1 VSTPFARRTLWRSP
15 AWAMVIW
22 LAIAAALSRFAV
34 NLEDVLQVT
43 ARAAGS
49 ESDAAQQA
57 QANLPQGDAQ
67 YAVLV
72 ARGID
77 PRSSPRDRGRLDSL
91 AAAVRTAAPVTRV
104 RAYEGPT
111 DSLLVGDGG
120 TVVLAVLDTAAGSP
134 DRTIPLLREITR
146 PIADRWVADG
156 VTIRWTGEAAVNYD
170 LRKASARDASLAERR
185 ALPITALILILAF
198 GTVVAAGVPVLVGV
212 LTIVCALGVAGL
224 VGRTIPL
231 SLMLQS
237 VVTMIG
243 LGLGIDYGL
252 LMVSRFREARHDGMS
267 RLEAAR
273 VVASRGGRTI
283 LLSGAAVMLGFAGLM
298 TVPQQ
303 ELRSVGFGG
312 LTVVVIAVALSTTLL
327 PRLLVLLGPSLD
339 WLRLRPRT
347 SSTVGASGWER
358 WGMWVTARPVAVLT
372 AAGLP
377 LVWLCW
383 QATGIHISTP
393 NDNWLP
399 RSLESV
405 AGIEDLRE
413 TGLATLMQ
421 RTRVVVR
428 LRGDRDVLSED
439 GWAAVREVR
448 ATLLADRRTDA
459 VVSFARLDTDRPP
472 SRLALLAT
480 PRRVRDAYLSEDRHT
495 VLLDAIPTEQAAS
508 GEMTA
513 FVADIRHALNEPP
526 DGVSKVLVGG
536 VAAFQLDY
544 SNSVSGY
551 LPRVVAIV
559 VTGTFIALAIGFRSI
574 LIPAKALVLNLLSV
588 TAAFGVVKLV
598 FQDGLGIGLTG
609 LAAPVSSVF
618 PVIPT
623 LVFCTVFGL
632 SMDYEVFLVAR
643 VAEYR
648 RGGVSERDS
657 IALGLARS
665 APVISSA
672 AAIMVVVFGAF
683 ASGEYLAVKM
693 LGLALAAA
701 VFIDATLVR
710 VAVGPALLTLAGR
723 WNWWPGIWMKHHD

>member
-1 VSTPFARRTLWRSP
+1 MWRSP
-15 AWAMVIW
+15 VWAIAIW
-22 LAIAAALSRFAV
+22 LAVAAALSPFAV
-34 NLEDVLQVT
+34 NLEEVLQVS
-43 ARAAGS
+43 AQAPGS
-49 ESDAAQQA
+49 ESDAARQA
-57 QANLPQGDAQ
+57 QTDLPDGDAE

-72 ARGID
+72 VRGID
-77 PRSSPRDRGRLDSL
+77 PRSSHRDSLRLDSL
-91 AAAVRTAAPVTRV
+91 AAAVRTVPAVTRV
-104 RAYEGPT
+104 RMHEGPA

-120 TVVLAVLDTAAGSP
+120 MVVLAVLDPAAESP
-134 DRTIPLLREITR
+134 DRTIPLLRDVTR
-146 PIADRWVADG
+146 PLTDLWVADG
-156 VTIRWTGEAAVNYD
+156 VTLRWTGEAAVSYD

-185 ALPITALILILAF
+185 ALPISAIILVLAF
-198 GTVVAAGVPVLVGV
+198 GTVVAAGVPVIVGV
-212 LTIVCALGVAGL
+212 LTIACALGAAGL

-252 LMVSRFREARHDGMS
+252 LLVSRFREARDEGMS
-267 RLEAAR
+267 RLAAGR
-273 VVASRGGRTI
+273 VVASRGARTI

-298 TVPQQ
+298 AVPHQ

-312 LTVVVIAVALSTTLL
+312 LVVVIFAVALTTTLV
-327 PRLLVLLGPSLD
+327 PRLLVLLGPSLE
-339 WLRLRPRT
+339 WLPLRLRSP
-347 SSTVGASGWER
+347 STVGASAWER
-358 WGMWVTARPVAVLT
+358 WGRWVTARPVAVLVV
-372 AAGLP
+372 AGLP
-377 LVWLCW
+377 LAWLCW
-383 QATGIHISTP
+383 HATHIHISTP
-393 NDNWLP
+393 TENWLP
-399 RSLESV
+399 PSQESV

-413 TGLATLMQ
+413 TGLAALLQ
-421 RTRVVVR
+421 RVRVVVR
-428 LRGDRDVLSED
+428 LREDSDVLSED

-448 ATLLADRRTDA
+448 ATLFADHRIDA
-459 VVSFARLDTDRPP
+459 VVSFTRLDTDRPP

-480 PRRVRDAYLSEDRHT
+480 PRRVRDSYLSEDRRT
-495 VLLDAIPTEQAAS
+495 VLLDAIPTELAAS
-508 GEMTA
+508 GDMTA

-526 DGVSKVLVGG
+526 DGAREVLVGG
-536 VAAFQLDY
+536 APAFQLDY
-544 SNSVSGY
+544 SNSVSGF

-559 VTGTFIALAIGFRSI
+559 ITGTFIALAVGFRSV
-574 LIPAKALVLNLLSV
+574 LIPVKALALNLLSV

-598 FQDGLGIGLTG
+598 FQDGVGVELIG

-648 RGGVSERDS
+648 RSGASERDS

-683 ASGEYLAVKM
+683 AAGEYLAVKM

-701 VFIDATLVR
+701 VFLDATLVR

-723 WNWWPGIWMKHHD
+723 WNWWPGIRMEHHA